1 MSAETSVT
9 PEREVLLRVQDL
21 TVALPGGDV
30 VVEHADLELAAGEVV
45 ALVGPSGAGKTT
57 ILRAILYADELEDA
71 GYVVT
76 TGTRAIEAPFAIV
89 PQRGALF
96 DHLDVAGNIE
106 LAELANERVPA
117 ARKWLEA
124 VELGPELAKRGRS
137 VSALSGGQAQRVAV
151 ARTLAAGRRILVLDE
166 PSVGLDA
173 LGVRNLARLLV
184 RQAREQRIGI
194 LLVTHDLTLAGGA
207 SDRILFLDS
216 SARSLTNVSHGET
229 SGPAELLDELLRR
242 DAISALEHCVEAKL
256 LDTRNAPALTVQP
269 NREPSLGALRVAG
282 AALIAALHPRLL
294 GPSLRVM
301 WRATSQ
307 SMFRPMPFYIVVGL
321 LLGATVPYV
330 IAHIS
335 ADLRPAAVLRLVG
348 GTYVLALAPALSAIL
363 FAATS
368 GSAVNAWLGGLQLH
382 RQMQAMEGLGIPAS
396 RYIWSPAWCALVLAY
411 LVVAI
416 VFASSMLVGGWALF
430 AFYDVPGALV
440 VVTSDFVH
448 PPGHRLPYL
457 VRGGWLVGAYAVL
470 LASIAVARGGSQ
482 KNSSE
487 QVTGAMTASVIQST
501 LWVVVL
507 EMFTIALTF
516 WITGKRP

>member
-1 MSAETSVT
+1 M
-9 PEREVLLRVQDL
+9 PEEPLLQVRDL

-30 VVEHADLELAAGEVV
+30 VVSHADLDLAAGEVV

-57 ILRAILYADELEDA
+57 ILRAILYPEDLREA
-71 GYVVT
+71 GYTVT
-76 TGTRAIEAPFAIV
+76 TARRVIEAPFAIV

-106 LAELANERVPA
+106 IAQLANARDPA
-117 ARKWLEA
+117 PGKWLEA
-124 VELGPELAKRGRS
+124 VELGPDLAKRGRS
-137 VSALSGGQAQRVAV
+137 VAALSGGQAQRVAV

-166 PSVGLDA
+166 PSVGLDP
-173 LGVRNLARLLV
+173 LGVRNLARLLA

-194 LLVTHDLTLAGGA
+194 LLVTHDLALAGGA

-216 SARSLTNVSHGET
+216 SAKTLKALPAGEDA
-229 SGPAELLDELLRR
+229 GPAELLEEPQRR
-242 DAISALEHCVEAKL
+242 RAISDLERRVEALL
-256 LDTRNAPALTVQP
+256 LDTRGAPSLTAKQP
-269 NREPSLGALRVAG
+269 REPTLGALRVAG
-282 AALIAALHPRLL
+282 GALVTALHPRLL
-294 GPSLRVM
+294 GPSFRVL

-307 SMFRPMPFYIVVGL
+307 SMFRPMPFYVVVGL

-335 ADLRPAAVLRLVG
+335 DDLRPAAVLRLVG

-382 RQMQAMEGLGIPAS
+382 RQMQAMEGLGIPAA
-396 RYIWSPAWCALVLAY
+396 RYIWSPTWCALVIAY
-411 LVVAI
+411 LVVAA
-416 VFASSMLVGGWALF
+416 VFAASMLVGGWALF
-430 AFYDVPGALV
+430 DFYGVPHALA

-448 PPGHRLPYL
+448 PPGHRMPYL
-457 VRGGWLVGAYAVL
+457 VRGGWLVTAYAFL
-470 LASIAVARGGSQ
+470 LASIAVARGASH

-487 QVTGAMTASVIQST
+487 QVTRAMTTSVIQST

-507 EMFTIALTF
+507 ELATIALTF
-516 WITGKRP
+516 WLTGKHA